1 MEPFVQK
8 QYDEYQANYVEQ
20 DVLSKEELRE
30 LIIKDLSQVSQ
41 MGVEEY
47 TLYQKWL
54 EIQMKY
60 PTQEVST
67 LFGVEQQL
75 VKPEHNQLITESKN
89 NIWFPEDPMDF
100 EKLEPELVYTD
111 SIKDNQSAGT
121 LMEKWN

>member
-1 MEPFVQK
+1 MEAFVQK
-8 QYDEYQANYVEQ
+8 QYDSYQENFVEK
-20 DVLSKEELRE
+20 DVLEKDELRQK
-30 LIIKDLSQVSQ
+30 IINDLSYVSQ

-60 PTQEVST
+60 PTQETST

-75 VKPEHNQLITESKN
+75 VNPEHEKLINESKN

-100 EKLEPELVYTD
+100 EKLQPDLVYTD
-111 SIKDNQSAGT
+111 SIKDNQ
-121 LMEKWN
+121 